1 MLNKIN
7 QNKVRWFIV
16 ALNYYNSFT
25 STNEFWASFSFWFSV
40 FITYD
45 LIVVKGWFQ
54 NKTNNLPNKGLF

>member
-7 QNKVRWFIV
+7 QNKVGWFIV

-25 STNEFWASFSFWFSV
+25 STNEFWASVSFWVSV

-54 NKTNNLPNKGLF
+54 NKQPAK